1 MAIARYDPYTD
12 SFVYEDS
19 KTSING
25 TATIS
30 LESFPKNIIQR
41 NVVEL
46 SDDSIDK
53 IAEAVVRKLAE
64 QTEPSLEQFRVGL
77 EQTEPKLDPSLIEPK
92 EQECVAVIGTEP
104 KRRNCTLEL
113 FDDNGTPIPIVRGSR

>member
-41 NVVEL
+41 NVVEV
-46 SDDSIDK
+46 SDDSINK
-53 IAEAVVRKLAE
+53 IAEAVVQKLIAE
-64 QTEPSLEQFRVGL
+64 QTEQGLEQFRVGL
-77 EQTEPKLDPSLIEPK
+77 EQTERSE
-92 EQECVAVIGTEP
+92 
-104 KRRNCTLEL
+104 
-113 FDDNGTPIPIVRGSR
+113 

>member
-1 MAIARYDPYTD
+1 MAIAKYDPYTD

-46 SDDSIDK
+46 SDDSINK
-53 IAEAVVRKLAE
+53 IAEAVVQKLRAE
-64 QTEPSLEQFRVGL
+64 QTEPQKWETLPKFEHKGITTTCVGVAMAL
-77 EQTEPKLDPSLIEPK
+77 VEDEPQTDRE
-92 EQECVAVIGTEP
+92 
-104 KRRNCTLEL
+104 
-113 FDDNGTPIPIVRGSR
+113 

>member
-19 KTSING
+19 KTSN

-30 LESFPKNIIQR
+30 LESFPKNIIQS

-46 SDDSIDK
+46 SDDSINK
-53 IAEAVVRKLAE
+53 IAEAVVQKLRAE
-64 QTEPSLEQFRVGL
+64 KIEKP
-77 EQTEPKLDPSLIEPK
+77 EPKYVTHTAYGCNYGKWK
-92 EQECVAVIGTEP
+92 ENDEKTCYKCQHYKDGLGCMNREMYHTE
-104 KRRNCTLEL
+104 RSE
-113 FDDNGTPIPIVRGSR
+113 